1 MARIVITTFGSA
13 GDLHPYLALGLGL
26 RERGHDVL
34 FAVED
39 AFGAPLEAQDFA
51 VRHLSGDAEAMLR
64 PYEREMFG
72 RTTPFPSLQ
81 STAGHTIIPSFSTD
95 SRHRRLRK
103 LFPRQGTHRGER
115 ASASTGRR
123 RPSHTGVEL
132 GAT

>member
-51 VRHLSGDAEAMLR
+51 VHHLSGDAEAMLR
-64 PYEREMFG
+64 PYEGELFG
-72 RTTPFPSLQ
+72 RTTPFPSLEALLNHYILP
-81 STAGHTIIPSFSTD
+81 TLPAKIEE
-95 SRHRRLRK
+95 LR
-103 LFPRQGTHRGER
+103 
-115 ASASTGRR
+115 AAC
-123 RPSHTGVEL
+123 
-132 GAT
+132 A